1 MRLIRKYTGNL
12 LLMAAAITVSTS
24 SFAADT
30 GEQLALCKGALKE
43 LYGEGTRVRMY
54 GTKSYKGIL
63 TLKLKVTPED
73 GNPVTL
79 QCVGDA
85 ETEQRVVLKNKEG
98 NEIAS

>member
-63 TLKLKVTPED
+63 TLKLKVTGSPSS
-73 GNPVTL
+73 GVTFSFSVKIPL
-79 QCVGDA
+79 
-85 ETEQRVVLKNKEG
+85 
-98 NEIAS
+98 

>member
-1 MRLIRKYTGNL
+1 
-12 LLMAAAITVSTS
+12 
-24 SFAADT
+24 
-30 GEQLALCKGALKE
+30 
-43 LYGEGTRVRMY
+43 
-54 GTKSYKGIL
+54 
-63 TLKLKVTPED
+63 LKVTPED